1 MSRLQYPDF
10 ITFIQ
15 QYDILCFTETK
26 TDYLDSP
33 SLPGYVFEMKNRET
47 FRKRKS
53 GGIILGF
60 KETLND

>member
-1 MSRLQYPDF
+1 MYVVLCLVCS
-10 ITFIQ
+10 IQ

-33 SLPGYVFEMKNRET
+33 SLPGYIFEMKNRET

-60 KETLND
+60 KETLKD